1 MIESAEELKI
11 IKRDSSE
18 WDGEGLCKCAVSVDG
33 SWSHVGYCARNGFVS
48 VISVDTGKVL
58 DYVTLSNEC
67 KGCKQ
72 WERERKTNTREF
84 LSWFVEHDKV
94 CTLNHEGSAKTME
107 AQGAVMLFRRSQ
119 NFNGLQYTTFVGDGD
134 SSAYG
139 SVVDSHPY
147 GPNIIIQK
155 EDCVGHIQGRMGK
168 HLKRLVDQN
177 KGKKLADGKQM
188 TGKGR
193 LTNKLINSFQV
204 FYGMAIR
211 KNKGD
216 AVAMQKNVMAI
227 LFHYSSTKE
236 EPQHHFCPEGESSW
250 CKWQVDKVSG
260 TRNYLPLKNPLSPV
274 LVEMIKPVFEKL
286 SSLQLLKGAEKC
298 LTQNQNES
306 LHHVIW
312 SYLPKGEY
320 HSPSEIQLGVALAVG
335 HFNDGMVNFNTQLF
349 YEINLKVGINNKSI
363 WEAIDNTR
371 LRHAAYKHSD
381 NVKQRRKDLKAM
393 EAAKLDSLQYDDSY
407 SKEQYYS
414 KDVSVNNSKNKA
426 QRKCKKCGN
435 PMKGHKRGS
444 CEQATVD

>member
-1 MIESAEELKI
+1 
-11 IKRDSSE
+11 
-18 WDGEGLCKCAVSVDG
+18 
-33 SWSHVGYCARNGFVS
+33 
-48 VISVDTGKVL
+48 
-58 DYVTLSNEC
+58 
-67 KGCKQ
+67 
-72 WERERKTNTREF
+72 
-84 LSWFVEHDKV
+84 
-94 CTLNHEGSAKTME
+94 
-107 AQGAVMLFRRSQ
+107 
-119 NFNGLQYTTFVGDGD
+119 
-134 SSAYG
+134 
-139 SVVDSHPY
+139 
-147 GPNIIIQK
+147 
-155 EDCVGHIQGRMGK
+155 
-168 HLKRLVDQN
+168 
-177 KGKKLADGKQM
+177 M

-216 AVAMQKNVMAI
+216 ALAMQKNVMAI
-227 LFHYSSTKE
+227 LYHYSSTKE

-274 LVEMIKPVFEKL
+274 LVEMIKPVFDKL
-286 SSLQLLKGAEKC
+286 SSQQLLKGAEKC

-320 HSPSEIQLGVALAVG
+320 HSPTETLLGVALAVG